1 MAGKIEARLQA
12 LSIDLPEAASPAANY
27 IPYVITG
34 NLIFVSGQLP
44 FMNGALPGVG
54 KVGRDLNVEE
64 AREIARICGLNL
76 IAQARAACGGDLDRI
91 ARVVKVGGFVNAVED
106 FDQHPEIINGCS
118 DLMVEVFED
127 KGRHSRF
134 AVGAGSLP
142 RGVSVEIEAIFELA
156 V

>member
-44 FMNGALPGVG
+44 FMNGALLGVG

-76 IAQARAACGGDLDRI
+76 IAQARAACGGDLDLI

>member
-54 KVGRDLNVEE
+54 KVGHDLTVEE